1 MRLGLPG
8 DGQCVLHRIVIARRS
23 VEPPFTRNPFEYL
36 GTPIFECDPGSVHE
50 VFDGRRHEDLFRIR
64 QRCDSRCDVDRDSTD
79 VVTAPNT
86 LARMQTTANVDAD
99 LRHAFGKRGGAQ
111 NGSRGAV
118 ERRQQP
124 VAGVFDE
131 STLERTD
138 PGTRY
143 LGVAFQ

>member
-1 MRLGLPG
+1 M
-8 DGQCVLHRIVIARRS
+8 
-23 VEPPFTRNPFEYL
+23 
-36 GTPIFECDPGSVHE
+36 
-50 VFDGRRHEDLFRIR
+50 
-64 QRCDSRCDVDRDSTD
+64 DRDSTD
-79 VVTAPNT
+79 VVTPQNT
-86 LARMQTTANVDAD
+86 LARMQTAAYVDAD
-99 LRHAFGKRGGAQ
+99 PRYAFGKRGGTQ
-111 NGSRGAV
+111 DGSRGTV